1 MARTYTDTQ
10 KTDAVAIY
18 LEHGLAEAH
27 RRTGIPKNNLQ
38 RWAKAQGVDLA
49 SIGERASEKTAA
61 ATATR
66 LEAMADRR
74 ATLASD
80 LMDDVQRIRAQLFAP
95 CVERKAMVVSLGK
108 EQGSEVEV
116 VDIEHTRPPFGD
128 QQRIMTTLAIAVDKI
143 QILTGEATERVEHRT
158 VPDRTPEAQEEM
170 DRTLR
175 LVQDMAA

>member
-10 KTDAVAIY
+10 KADAVNLY
-18 LEHGLAEAH
+18 VQHGLAEAH
-27 RRTGIPKNNLQ
+27 HRTGIPKNTLQ
-38 RWAKAQGVDLA
+38 GWLTPEERKQVSG
-49 SIGERASEKTAA
+49 RASQKTAVATEVRLADMA
-61 ATATR
+61 A
-66 LEAMADRR
+66 RR

-116 VDIEHTRPPFGD
+116 VDIAHTQPPFAD
-128 QQRIMTTLAIAVDKI
+128 QQRIITTLAIAVDKI
-143 QILTGEATERVEHRT
+143 QILTGEATERVEHRQVPERT
-158 VPDRTPEAQEEM
+158 VEAQEEM